1 MHFHLLGL
9 FATVLAAQEAP
20 SPKVQPVVDLGPL
33 AVGAIVE
40 GSFGVYW
47 DDAALAKATAVATP
61 PKGVRVLRLTTQ
73 TYVERAMTTVEFA
86 VDTAD
91 PGVLDGVFDL
101 RCGTEAAS
109 VPMRAEV
116 RAATPGGSRVLVAQ
130 TPFETFSSDDPKTFD
145 AWRQLVGSA
154 HLDVD
159 YRLVQR
165 GRPTFDIG
173 ALARV
178 DVVLA
183 GEDALLALDDQQV
196 AKLQGFVC
204 GGGRLIVCADAFFM
218 GTVHGANRIAEAFDL
233 AIVDRESGD
242 GGWRVD
248 AAGLRKHALTV
259 GVDGIEVLRPS
270 PVTIGEGSSGVALA
284 TFTTPREQP
293 FVAMAT
299 TVGGGEMVVVGNS
312 LWWNAAHKSP
322 GFARLLRNLLQRAPR
337 QR

>member
-130 TPFETFSSDDPKTFD
+130 TPFETFSSDDPETFA
-145 AWRQLVGSA
+145 AWRQIVAGA
-154 HLDVD
+154 RLDVD
-159 YRLVQR
+159 YRLVQA
-165 GRPTFDIG
+165 GRSTFDVG
-173 ALARV
+173 ALSRV

-183 GEDALLALDDQQV
+183 GENALLDLDDLQV

-204 GGGRLIVCADAFFM
+204 GGGRLIVCANAFYV
-218 GTVHGANRIAEAFDL
+218 GTVRGANRIAEAFDL
-233 AIVDRESGD
+233 EILDRESTGS
-242 GGWRVD
+242 GRVD
-248 AAGLRKHALTV
+248 AAGLARHPLTV
-259 GVDGIEVLRPS
+259 GIDTIEVSRPS
-270 PVTIGEGSSGVALA
+270 PVKLGDSAFVVGLA
-284 TFTTPREQP
+284 TCATPSEQP

-299 TVGGGEMVVVGNS
+299 TASGGEIVVIGDS
-312 LWWNAAHKSP
+312 MWWNTANKSP

-337 QR
+337 LR